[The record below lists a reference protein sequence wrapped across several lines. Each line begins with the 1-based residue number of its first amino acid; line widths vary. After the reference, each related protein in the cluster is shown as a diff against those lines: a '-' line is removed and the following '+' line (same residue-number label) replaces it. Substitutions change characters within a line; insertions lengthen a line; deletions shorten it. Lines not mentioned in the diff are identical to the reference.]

1 MNASKTKYSENIQK
15 LTFMHRDTFHAS
27 EIRRLLRQSSELELS
42 HDVIQK
48 LKWFLFAAEH
58 DGNVSLTCRHFGVSR
73 STYLRWAKR
82 FDVRDL
88 RTLEECSRSPH
99 TVREPET
106 DPQVIALIT
115 QIRTAQPL
123 ISKEAI
129 AALLQSTHNIILS
142 SSTVGRVIS
151 RHGLFFAD
159 TTSHRRK
166 REQFLAT
173 ATPTTPVAIH
183 ETLPAIG
190 ESESGLS
197 YQPSP
202 HPAS

>member
-1 MNASKTKYSENIQK
+1 
-15 LTFMHRDTFHAS
+15 MHRDSFHAS

-42 HDVIQK
+42 RDVAQK
-48 LKWFLFAAEH
+48 LKWFLFAANH

-73 STYLRWAKR
+73 STYLRWAQR
-82 FDVRDL
+82 FDIRDL
-88 RTLEECSRSPH
+88 RSLEECSRSPH
-99 TVREPET
+99 TLREPET
-106 DPQVIALIT
+106 DPLVITLIT

-123 ISKEAI
+123 ICKEAI
-129 AALLQSTHNIILS
+129 SVMLRDAHNILLS

-159 TTSHRRK
+159 TASHRRK
-166 REQFLAT
+166 REQFLMSASP
-173 ATPTTPVAIH
+173 TPFTTTE
-183 ETLPAIG
+183 ETLGAIG
-190 ESESGLS
+190 ESESDVS

>member
-1 MNASKTKYSENIQK
+1 MRRN
-15 LTFMHRDTFHAS
+15 TFHAS
-27 EIRRLLRQSSELELS
+27 EIRRLLRQSTELELS
-42 HDVIQK
+42 HDVVQK
-48 LKWFLFAAEH
+48 LKWFLFATEH

-73 STYLRWAKR
+73 STYLRWVKR
-82 FDVRDL
+82 FDIRDL
-88 RTLEECSRSPH
+88 RSLEECSRSPH

-115 QIRTAQPL
+115 QMRTTQPL
-123 ISKEAI
+123 INKEAI
-129 AALLQSTHNIILS
+129 ATLLQSTHNITLS

-166 REQFLAT
+166 RAQFLAT
-173 ATPTTPVAIH
+173 ATPTPPAVMP